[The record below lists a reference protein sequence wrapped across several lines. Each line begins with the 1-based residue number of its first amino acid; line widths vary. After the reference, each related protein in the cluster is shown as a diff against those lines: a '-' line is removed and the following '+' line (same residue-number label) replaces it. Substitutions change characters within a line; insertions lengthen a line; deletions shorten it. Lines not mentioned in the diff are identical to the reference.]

1 MNKVKVEKFLT
12 WRLGRKEELK
22 PGQGYKCAP
31 SMSAMNTPLPESPT
45 GCDHL
50 VSRLSCVPC
59 CNCDTLSLS
68 DTDSS
73 PELGK
78 PFGRIS
84 QFRPHDIDSQ
94 WDRCIGSVGSACSNG
109 REVGLL
115 SSAGMSV
122 KSVSWPL
129 IGRLNCLLLS
139 HWLKLTG
146 CSSLPSVTKQS
157 VHCIVAIFKT
167 LHIFLHKA
175 QVTFIRYPRLI
186 Y

>member
-68 DTDSS
+68 DADSS

-109 REVGLL
+109 REVGPLQSCNED
-115 SSAGMSV
+115 SSKILGEGLWYWIHDFVASFG
-122 KSVSWPL
+122 
-129 IGRLNCLLLS
+129 LNNRPIYMAL
-139 HWLKLTG
+139 
-146 CSSLPSVTKQS
+146 CS
-157 VHCIVAIFKT
+157 
-167 LHIFLHKA
+167 
-175 QVTFIRYPRLI
+175 
-186 Y
+186 